1 MNWIEEIEYYG
12 EIGRRANDQISAAFL
27 WAQFVESGE

>member
-1 MNWIEEIEYYG
+1 MNWIDEIELYG

-27 WAQFVESGE
+27 WQEYAEAL

>member
-1 MNWIEEIEYYG
+1 MNWIEQIEYFG

-27 WAQFVESGE
+27 WAEWVEENE

>member
-1 MNWIEEIEYYG
+1 MNWIEEIEYFG

-27 WAQFVESGE
+27 WAEWVESL